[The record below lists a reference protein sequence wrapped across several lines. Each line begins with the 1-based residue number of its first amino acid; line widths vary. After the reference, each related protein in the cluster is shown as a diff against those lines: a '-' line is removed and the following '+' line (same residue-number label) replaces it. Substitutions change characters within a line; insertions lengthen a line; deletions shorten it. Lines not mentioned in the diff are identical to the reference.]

1 MTISRNVWDIQNV
14 LGDLIC
20 LVAQSI
26 FWTIVLARIETK
38 KQKINTISVAKNE
51 LKVDEDVQIE
61 TARIEKDESSLVLK
75 VQGFSKTYEV
85 TKTNLCKSANKE

>member
-20 LVAQSI
+20 LIAQSI

-51 LKVDEDVQIE
+51 LKNDEDVQIE

>member
-26 FWTIVLARIETK
+26 FWTIVLVRIETK
-38 KQKINTISVAKNE
+38 KQKLNTISVAKNE